1 MSNMSRES
9 EQSFEE
15 LIHFILSV
23 DRRIFVIREFQHRSI
38 LQASDVA
45 KEVGRS
51 LQNISRALKELKKEG
66 IVVSIT
72 PEKRT
77 WKRYVLSEKGKKVL
91 IKLKEKGL
99 L

>member
-1 MSNMSRES
+1 MPRES
-9 EQSFEE
+9 EQSLEE
-15 LIHFILSV
+15 LTHFIISV
-23 DRRIFVIREFQHRSI
+23 DRRIFVIKEFQHRAI

-45 KEVGRS
+45 KEAGRS

-77 WKRYVLSEKGKKVL
+77 WKRYVLSEKGKEVL

>member
-1 MSNMSRES
+1 MSNMPRES
-9 EQSFEE
+9 EQSLEE
-15 LIHFILSV
+15 LIHYILGV
-23 DRRIFVIREFQHRSI
+23 DRRVFVIKEFQHRAI

-77 WKRYVLSEKGKKVL
+77 WKRYVLSEKGKEVL

>member
-1 MSNMSRES
+1 MPRES
-9 EQSFEE
+9 EQSLEE
-15 LIHFILSV
+15 LIHYILGV
-23 DRRIFVIREFQHRSI
+23 DRRVFVIKEFQHRAI

-77 WKRYVLSEKGKKVL
+77 WKRYVLSEKGKEVL